1 MTVEERDEVRR
12 FRQAIREIQ
21 AEWQLGLDRISLEY
35 SRRFDAIETAQAE
48 TIVRLGKLEE
58 RVLAVEM
65 RIPRQPPRHWIEPGH
80 PTRNG

>member
-1 MTVEERDEVRR
+1 MYSHEVEERDEVRT

-21 AEWQLGLDRISLEY
+21 TEWQLGLDRISLECF
-35 SRRFDAIETAQAE
+35 RRFDAVETAQAE

-65 RIPRQPPRHWIEPGH
+65 RIPPQPPQH
-80 PTRNG
+80 